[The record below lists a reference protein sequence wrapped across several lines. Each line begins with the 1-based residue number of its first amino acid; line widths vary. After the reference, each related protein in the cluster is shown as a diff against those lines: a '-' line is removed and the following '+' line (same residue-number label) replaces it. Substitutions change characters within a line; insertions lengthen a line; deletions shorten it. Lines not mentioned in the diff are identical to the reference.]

1 MLKQLNDFSFQSRS
15 IFFNAFGW
23 WAVSYGHIM
32 KFLPKCLKAIILMV
46 LIAALYESVQDAEL
60 RARGTIPLRIKNK
73 SEECE
78 KINNFEKLGT
88 SPPFA
93 KVCKKNVGQSAQR

>member
-1 MLKQLNDFSFQSRS
+1 
-15 IFFNAFGW
+15 
-23 WAVSYGHIM
+23 
-32 KFLPKCLKAIILMV
+32 MV

-60 RARGTIPLRIKNK
+60 RARGTIPLRIKDK

-88 SPPFA
+88 SPLFA